1 MRLRIGLC
9 RYCGE
14 PEAEFFR
21 RTDRFV
27 TPGLTISRLTQSA
40 ARPVAVGT
48 GDDDR
53 GEQRPWRDFA
63 G

>member
-27 TPGLTISRLTQSA
+27 TPGLTISRLTQSHDMT
-40 ARPVAVGT
+40 RFGTLVKAV
-48 GDDDR
+48 R
-53 GEQRPWRDFA
+53 GAPGRGRNWR
-63 G
+63 